1 MQQKTN
7 RKLDKKLKELMM
19 QVEDERRHAD
29 QYKDQVEKVC
39 ISYDFIFLRGV
50 IVLKL
55 LQVVLPKF
63 DLWVWKKFNKL
74 QDRKQTEID
83 NICVPKLYLRVPN
96 PHHFDSFFILLS
108 LMRISLCNST
118 NTGIREFLSF
128 AVCKSGL
135 IRQ

>member
-39 ISYDFIFLRGV
+39 NNYDYIFLRGV

-55 LQVVLPKF
+55 LQV
-63 DLWVWKKFNKL
+63 FN
-74 QDRKQTEID
+74 
-83 NICVPKLYLRVPN
+83 PN
-96 PHHFDSFFILLS
+96 S
-108 LMRISLCNST
+108 
-118 NTGIREFLSF
+118 
-128 AVCKSGL
+128 A
-135 IRQ
+135 